1 MGFTHGATGG
11 HTLGAA
17 PQSRDSFFT
26 DFLLRLA
33 HLRRLRSPTHRDRS
47 LGRTLERRRRGSG
60 AQIRISPARAR
71 PLLWWCSA
79 WVPVPVAS
87 FVSATAPQA
96 QAPPPTSAA
105 ATTESS
111 PGRRCAPLQGNRRR
125 CRSRSTFCG
134 ASPPRLATARAAVT
148 AKRRGGLAFV
158 RRHATRQRARVGCR
172 ARRPRAL
179 APRSRATRARS
190 MTRP

>member
-1 MGFTHGATGG
+1 MGFTHGAMGG

-96 QAPPPTSAA
+96 QAPLEEVHA
-105 ATTESS
+105 
-111 PGRRCAPLQGNRRR
+111 PGRGSASKFTDEAEMSELLLQGVRASVVQ
-125 CRSRSTFCG
+125 RSSHL
-134 ASPPRLATARAAVT
+134 SKDVAAFS
-148 AKRRGGLAFV
+148 KIRW
-158 RRHATRQRARVGCR
+158 
-172 ARRPRAL
+172 
-179 APRSRATRARS
+179 
-190 MTRP
+190 